1 MNTINLITFASVFVP
16 KTESAIRES
25 HSELFGALDS
35 RYNVNIVFEDQP
47 LPTDGLS
54 VIFIASGGTEGMVVR
69 RYSEL
74 QHPLVL
80 LTDGKSNSLAASLEL
95 SCWVR
100 QHGDKCTI
108 LHGPTEVI
116 LERLA
121 KIDGK
126 MSVADNSMPNA
137 QEPVAYQALYSKVCG
152 ARIGVIGQ
160 PSDWLVSS
168 HVDYAKVFTR
178 WGIEIIDLTLD
189 TVNQYYNE
197 AVVDGALLSKVDS
210 FINNSIGCKEP
221 NRDEIIKAMRLYVA
235 LRRMVD
241 ENHLDAI
248 TLQCFSLIPTTGTTG
263 CLALALLNDEGF
275 IAGCEGDI
283 PSAFTML
290 LAKRITGEDAF
301 MANPSHIDVTTDE
314 VLFAHCTIGLKRC
327 NDYIIRS
334 HFESQSGVAIQ
345 GILPVG
351 DVTVLKVGGSSLEN
365 LFACDGEILE
375 NQDDPH
381 KCRTQIRVK
390 LGQTGAA
397 EDYFLRRSISNHH
410 IIIPGH
416 HADVFK

>member
-1 MNTINLITFASVFVP
+1 MNTLNLITFASVFVQ
-16 KTESAIRES
+16 KNEKAIRDA
-25 HSELFGALDS
+25 HSELFAALDS
-35 RYNVNIVFEDQP
+35 KYKVNIIFEHQP
-47 LPTDGLS
+47 LPTEGFT

-74 QHPLVL
+74 KHPLVL

-100 QHGDKCTI
+100 LQGDNCTI
-108 LHGPTEVI
+108 LHGPMEVI

-121 KIDGK
+121 KLEAQQ
-126 MSVADNSMPNA
+126 SVADDN
-137 QEPVAYQALYSKVCG
+137 LRSKVCG
-152 ARIGVIGQ
+152 ARIGVVGV

-168 HVDYAKVFTR
+168 HVDYAKVLNR
-178 WGIEIIDLTLD
+178 WGVELVDLTLD
-189 TVNQYYNE
+189 VVNQYYND
-197 AVVDGALLSKVDS
+197 AQSDDALLAKVDA
-210 FINNSIGCKEP
+210 FMNNAIACREP

-241 ENHLDAI
+241 ENRLDAI

-263 CLALALLNDEGF
+263 CLALALLNDEGI

-290 LAKRITGEDAF
+290 LAKRVTGEDAF
-301 MANPSHIDVTTDE
+301 MANPSYIDVTTDE

-345 GILPVG
+345 GILPTG
-351 DVTVLKVGGSSLEN
+351 AVTIMKVGGSSLEDM
-365 LFACDGEILE
+365 FVCDGEILE
-375 NQDDPH
+375 NQDDEQ
-381 KCRTQIRVK
+381 KCRTQIHVR
-390 LGQTGAA
+390 LGQKGAA
-397 EDYFLRRSISNHH
+397 EDYFLSRSISNHH

-416 HADVFK
+416 HAKTFINKS

>member
-1 MNTINLITFASVFVP
+1 MKTINLITFASVFVP
-16 KTESAIRES
+16 KTEAAIRES
-25 HSELFGALDS
+25 HSELFSALDS
-35 RYNVNIVFEDQP
+35 KYNVNVVFEDQV
-47 LPTDGLS
+47 LPQDGFT
-54 VIFIASGGTEGMVVR
+54 VVFIASGGTEGMVVR

-74 QHPLVL
+74 KHPLVL

-100 QHGDKCTI
+100 QQGDQCTI
-108 LHGPTEVI
+108 LHGPMEVI

-121 KIDGK
+121 RLESQD
-126 MSVADNSMPNA
+126 SSAADDF
-137 QEPVAYQALYSKVCG
+137 LRSKVCG
-152 ARIGVIGQ
+152 ARIGVIGV

-168 HVDYAKVFTR
+168 HVDYTKVLDR
-178 WGIEIIDLTLD
+178 WGVELVDLTLD
-189 TVNQYYNE
+189 VVNMYYTE
-197 AVVDGALLSKVDS
+197 TQIDDALLAKVDA
-210 FINNSIGCKEP
+210 FINNAIACREP
-221 NRDEIIKAMRLYVA
+221 NREEIIKAMRLYVA

-241 ENHLDAI
+241 ENRLDAI

-263 CLALALLNDEGF
+263 CLALALLNDEGI

-290 LAKRITGEDAF
+290 LAKRVTGEDAF

-345 GILPVG
+345 GILPEG
-351 DVTVLKVGGSSLEN
+351 DVTILKVGGNSLEN
-365 LFACDGEILE
+365 MFACDGEIIE
-375 NQDDPH
+375 NQDDSH

-390 LGQTGAA
+390 LGQPGAA

-416 HADVFK
+416 HAKSFINKS

>member
-1 MNTINLITFASVFVP
+1 MRTINLITFASVFVP
-16 KTESAIRES
+16 KTESAIREF
-25 HSELFGALDS
+25 HSELFAALDS

-47 LPTDGLS
+47 LPTEGLT
-54 VIFIASGGTEGMVVR
+54 VTFIASGGTEGMVVR

-74 QHPLVL
+74 RHPLVI

-100 QHGDKCTI
+100 QQGDQCTI
-108 LHGPTEVI
+108 LHGPMDVI
-116 LERLA
+116 LNRLA
-121 KIDGK
+121 MLEKQE
-126 MSVADNSMPNA
+126 SAADRTLFN
-137 QEPVAYQALYSKVCG
+137 KVNG

-178 WGIEIIDLTLD
+178 WGVEIVDLTLD
-189 TVNQYYNE
+189 TVNRYYNDT
-197 AVVDGALLSKVDS
+197 VVDDALLGKVDS
-210 FINNSIGCKEP
+210 FIINSVGCKEP
-221 NRDEIIKAMRLYVA
+221 NRDEIVKAMRLYVA
-235 LRRMVD
+235 LRRIVD
-241 ENHLDAI
+241 ENRLDAI

-263 CLALALLNDEGF
+263 CLALALLNDEGI

-290 LAKRITGEDAF
+290 LAKRVTGEDAF
-301 MANPSHIDVTTDE
+301 MANPSYIDVTTDE

-345 GILPVG
+345 GILPTG
-351 DVTVLKVGGSSLEN
+351 AVTILKVGGNSLQDM
-365 LFACDGEILE
+365 FVCDGEILE
-375 NQDDPH
+375 NQDDEQ
-381 KCRTQIRVK
+381 KCRTQIRVR
-390 LGQTGAA
+390 LGQKGAA

-416 HADVFK
+416 HAKTFIKS

>member
-1 MNTINLITFASVFVP
+1 
-16 KTESAIRES
+16 
-25 HSELFGALDS
+25 
-35 RYNVNIVFEDQP
+35 
-47 LPTDGLS
+47 
-54 VIFIASGGTEGMVVR
+54 MVVR

-74 QHPLVL
+74 KHPLVL

-100 QHGDKCTI
+100 QQGDQCTI
-108 LHGPTEVI
+108 LHGPLEVI
-116 LERLA
+116 LERL
-121 KIDGK
+121 
-126 MSVADNSMPNA
+126 SQLEA
-137 QEPVAYQALYSKVCG
+137 QESDAAVDLRSKVCG
-152 ARIGVIGQ
+152 ARIGVIGV

-168 HVDYAKVFTR
+168 QVDYTKVLNR
-178 WGIEIIDLTLD
+178 WGIELVDLTLD
-189 TVNQYYNE
+189 MVNKYYDE
-197 AVVDGALLSKVDS
+197 VPVDDALLDKVDT
-210 FINNSIGCKEP
+210 FINNAIAIRES

-241 ENHLDAI
+241 ENRLDAI

-263 CLALALLNDEGF
+263 CLALALLNDEGI

-290 LAKRITGEDAF
+290 LAKRVTGEDAF

-327 NDYIIRS
+327 KDYIIRS

-351 DVTVLKVGGSSLEN
+351 DVTVLKVGGCSLEN
-365 LFACDGEILE
+365 MFACDGEILE

-390 LGQTGAA
+390 LGQPGAA

-416 HADVFK
+416 HAKSFINKL

>member
-1 MNTINLITFASVFVP
+1 MKTINLITFASVFVP
-16 KTESAIRES
+16 KTESAIRDS
-25 HSELFGALDS
+25 HSELFSALDS
-35 RYNVNIVFEDQP
+35 KYNVNIVFEDQP
-47 LPTDGLS
+47 LPQDGFT
-54 VIFIASGGTEGMVVR
+54 VVFIASGGTEGMVVR
-69 RYSEL
+69 RYSDL
-74 QHPLVL
+74 KHPLVL

-100 QHGDKCTI
+100 QQGDQCTI
-108 LHGPTEVI
+108 LHGPMEVI
-116 LERLA
+116 LERLS
-121 KIDGK
+121 KLE
-126 MSVADNSMPNA
+126 A
-137 QEPVAYQALYSKVCG
+137 QESAAAADLRCKVSG
-152 ARIGVIGQ
+152 ARIGVVGV

-168 HVDYAKVFTR
+168 HVDYAKVLNR
-178 WGIEIIDLTLD
+178 WGVELVDLTLD
-189 TVNQYYNE
+189 IVNKYYDE
-197 AVVDGALLSKVDS
+197 TQVDDALLAKVDS
-210 FINNSIGCKEP
+210 FMNNAKTIREP
-221 NRDEIIKAMRLYVA
+221 NREEIIKAMRLYSA

-241 ENHLDAI
+241 ENRLDAI

-263 CLALALLNDEGF
+263 CLALALLNDEGI

-290 LAKRITGEDAF
+290 LAKRVTGEDAF

-345 GILPVG
+345 GILPEG
-351 DVTVLKVGGSSLEN
+351 DVTILKVGGNSLEN
-365 LFACDGEILE
+365 MFACDGEILE

-390 LGQTGAA
+390 LGQPGAA

-416 HADVFK
+416 HAKSFIN